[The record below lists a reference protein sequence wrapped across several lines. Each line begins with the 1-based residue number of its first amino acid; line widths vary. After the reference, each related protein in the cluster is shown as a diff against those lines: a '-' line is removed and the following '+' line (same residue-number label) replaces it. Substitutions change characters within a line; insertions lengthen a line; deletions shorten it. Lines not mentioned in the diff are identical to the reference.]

1 MILQTVMS
9 GQPLPS
15 APLGLFISSYLLHAN
30 DVLVAGAVKG
40 MNAGADLLLADQE
53 KPTQS
58 FTLLQELGTDL
69 QVNVPDILN
78 RSNNRQQT
86 LDSYVDTLSNVFA
99 RSKTQL
105 TALQQQQKVLSADRD
120 TKRNTASQI
129 QSDLNKALQKQDY
142 ATASSKQQ
150 ALSDA
155 KTAQSKAEEQ
165 VSEVQSLIT
174 IFTNLNN
181 IADQR
186 LKAIAANRQILIAGL
201 QVINVPG
208 INELNILNNGKGNSN
223 QNTNP
228 FGL

>member
-1 MILQTVMS
+1 M
-9 GQPLPS
+9 
-15 APLGLFISSYLLHAN
+15 
-30 DVLVAGAVKG
+30 
-40 MNAGADLLLADQE
+40 
-53 KPTQS
+53 
-58 FTLLQELGTDL
+58 
-69 QVNVPDILN
+69 
-78 RSNNRQQT
+78 
-86 LDSYVDTLSNVFA
+86 DTLSNVFA